1 MTAEIKHNN
10 EVIHVEKQG
19 VTKQELINHCMMIIK
34 NYYEHHKNTISIEN
48 EKIEVS
54 IRLFEKP
61 ATILQ
66 EVKFKQNEK
75 ISV

>member
-1 MTAEIKHNN
+1 MTDASVGRQDVHD
-10 EVIHVEKQG
+10 G
-19 VTKQELINHCMMIIK
+19 DDELDHEK

-61 ATILQ
+61 ETILQ
-66 EVKFKQNEK
+66 EVKYKENEK
-75 ISV
+75 ISA